1 MIKQSTELIVR
12 MTKGISM
19 RKKVISVIGVVII
32 FILAISAAIRYGLKI
47 DDKGKLFDDD
57 QYIIAEGTS
66 FSFFSKTGSD
76 DQLQFEK
83 FSGTYLLDSF
93 AGGSEIEIDLSIQIN
108 QGRFKVVLIDPNDQI
123 FDLTNGINKISTIIG
138 EYRIKMVGDNAYG
151 SIVMDIEVS
160 ESEAS

>member
-1 MIKQSTELIVR
+1 
-12 MTKGISM
+12 M

-32 FILAISAAIRYGLKI
+32 FILAISAAIRYGFKI

-93 AGGSEIEIDLSIQIN
+93 ADGSEIEIDLSIQIN
-108 QGRFKVVLIDPNDQI
+108 KGRFKVVLIDPNDQI
-123 FDLTNGINKISTIIG
+123 IDLTSGINKISTITG

>member
-1 MIKQSTELIVR
+1 
-12 MTKGISM
+12 M
-19 RKKVISVIGVVII
+19 RNKVIIIMGVAII
-32 FILAISAAIRYGLKI
+32 FILAISAVIRLSLKI

-93 AGGSEIEIDLSIQIN
+93 ADGSGL
-108 QGRFKVVLIDPNDQI
+108 R
-123 FDLTNGINKISTIIG
+123 
-138 EYRIKMVGDNAYG
+138 
-151 SIVMDIEVS
+151 
-160 ESEAS
+160 